1 MRRKQKSN
9 VEKCIKLLDDAH
21 DVYSDILYYESL
33 RINGDDEKKK
43 IADNMGAKI
52 VRYKTI
58 DEAVEKGAVISIM
71 VNSDSYIT
79 EEERKILES
88 KINVGK

>member
-1 MRRKQKSN
+1 M
-9 VEKCIKLLDDAH
+9 H
-21 DVYSDILYYESL
+21 DETL
-33 RINGDDEKKK
+33 KK
-43 IADNMGAKI
+43 IADNIGAKL

-58 DEAVEKGAVISIM
+58 GEAIEKGAVVSIL
-71 VNSDSYIT
+71 VDSDSYIT